1 MATLAK
7 KACPGKKLLACN
19 CCLVY
24 NENTMEQK
32 YLPQADPEI
41 AALLEKESKRQ
52 EETLMMIPSENHSSL
67 AVKEVVGSVLQDK
80 YCEGYPF
87 KRYYQGQENF
97 DQIETICQERVKKM
111 FQVPYCNVQALS
123 GAPANSAV
131 YFALLEPGDKIMGL
145 RLDQGGHI
153 SHGLKVNFSGR
164 FFDPFFYHLNEQG
177 LIDYDALEEMALKER
192 PKMII
197 AGVTSFPL
205 ALDFKRFAEIA
216 DKVGAWLLADVSH
229 VAGLILGKVYPDP
242 VPYCHLI
249 TTTTHK
255 TLRGPRGALIMAT
268 NKGLEKDPELG
279 ERIDKAVFPG
289 LQGGPHMNNIA
300 GIAIALK
307 EAESPR
313 FKEYTR
319 QVVKNAKTLAVALKA
334 KGVKLCSGGT
344 ESHLLLIDLRTFGL
358 LGNTAA
364 EALERA
370 GIVLNRNGIP
380 FDPNPPFYPSGIR
393 LGTPA
398 ITSRGM
404 KEKEMELIA
413 DFIFEALEKTAQTKK
428 ELGLCQ
434 EDEKKKAK
442 REEIIQKTAALSEI
456 KQKVKGLC
464 SLFPL
469 KEAY

>member
-1 MATLAK
+1 M
-7 KACPGKKLLACN
+7 
-19 CCLVY
+19 
-24 NENTMEQK
+24 QK
-32 YLPQADPEI
+32 QFLQQADPEI
-41 AALLEKESKRQ
+41 ANLVEKETKRQ

-97 DQIETICQERVKKM
+97 DQIETICQERAKKA
-111 FQVPYCNVQALS
+111 FGVPFCNVQALS

-131 YFALLEPGDKIMGL
+131 YFALLEAGDKIMGL

-153 SHGLKVNFSGR
+153 SHGLKVNFSGK
-164 FFDPFFYHLNEQG
+164 FFEPFFYG
-177 LIDYDALEEMALKER
+177 LSKEGFIDYEALEEIALKEK

-197 AGVTSFPL
+197 AGVTSYPM
-205 ALDFKRFAEIA
+205 ALNFAKFAQIA
-216 DKVGAWLLADVSH
+216 DKIGAWLLADVSH

-242 VPYCHLI
+242 APYCHII

-268 NKGLEKDPELG
+268 EKGLSKDVELG
-279 ERIDKAVFPG
+279 EKINKAVFPG

-300 GIAIALK
+300 GIAVALK
-307 EAESPR
+307 EAQSPN
-313 FKEYTR
+313 FAEYAK
-319 QVVKNAKTLAVALKA
+319 QVVKNAQKLAEKLKE
-334 KGVKLCSGGT
+334 KGVELCSSGT
-344 ESHLLLIDLRTFGL
+344 NTHLLLINLRKFDI

-404 KEKEMELIA
+404 KEPEMEQIA
-413 DFIFEALEKTAQTKK
+413 LMLADCLTGIAQTKK
-428 ELGLCQ
+428 MLGFSQ
-434 EDEKKKAK
+434 EDEKKKAN
-442 REEIIQKTAALSEI
+442 REKIITESPSLLETKE
-456 KQKVKGLC
+456 KVKKLC
-464 SLFPL
+464 SLFPI
-469 KEAY
+469 KQVY